1 MMKEKL
7 KFLLDVATPSLF
19 LLLTLFGAITFAESV
34 RPLKESYYQN
44 EWCKGQIEVRLPD
57 RTRVDCLTDEYA
69 IEIDFAINWKQG
81 IGQSLHYAL
90 VTGKKP
96 GIALI
101 CNQRVT
107 PQQKPRAIGEKKYAL
122 WVASYPWKK
131 ARIYKSIMY
140 WAPPPNTIK

>member
-1 MMKEKL
+1 MKEKL

-101 CNQRVT
+101 LRKPTDQRYVD
-107 PQQKPRAIGEKKYAL
+107 QLKAVLEANKLGIVVYAIKG
-122 WVASYPWKK
+122 
-131 ARIYKSIMY
+131 
-140 WAPPPNTIK
+140 